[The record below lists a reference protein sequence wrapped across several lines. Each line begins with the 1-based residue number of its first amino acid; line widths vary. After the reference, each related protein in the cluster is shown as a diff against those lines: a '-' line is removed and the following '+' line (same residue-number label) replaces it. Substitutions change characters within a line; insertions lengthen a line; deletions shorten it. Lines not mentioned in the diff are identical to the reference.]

1 MKKLLTSTVFQFS
14 FMILAGSAAAAAFSD
29 GLTWS
34 QWLSEAVIILGIYAS
49 KEGVRYGAEAYGN
62 KDV

>member
-1 MKKLLTSTVFQFS
+1 
-14 FMILAGSAAAAAFSD
+14 MILAGSAAAAAFSD